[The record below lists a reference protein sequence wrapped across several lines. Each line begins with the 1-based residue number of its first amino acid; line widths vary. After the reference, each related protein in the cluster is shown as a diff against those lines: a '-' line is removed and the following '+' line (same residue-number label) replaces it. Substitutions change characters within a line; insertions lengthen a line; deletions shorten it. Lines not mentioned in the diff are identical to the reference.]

1 MTHGIIYVQL
11 FRIQKE
17 GYPLQAQPL
26 KQVDNHLPKQK
37 TAYRILLIIGFVH
50 LLNDSIQA
58 LVPAMFPILEQSMGL
73 SFTQLGLI
81 AFALNLTSS
90 LIQPIVGT
98 YTDKK
103 PSPYALPIG
112 LCFTFVGVLGIAFA
126 PSFWFV
132 VISVVFIGLGSATF
146 HPEGSRVAYMA
157 AGGRRG
163 LAQSIYQVGGN
174 AGQALAP
181 LITALILV
189 PLGQF
194 GSIWFTFVA
203 ALAIGLLVYIAR
215 WYSEQVTIYA
225 MTRSTQK
232 MKGTQPKINQK
243 KIVMAISLLIFLVFA
258 RSWFHAGMTNFY
270 AFYVISQYDATIGQ
284 AQIYLFI
291 FLAAGALGT
300 FAGGP
305 LADRYGKKNIIMLSM
320 LGSAP
325 LTLVLPHAGPTLAY
339 PLVFIIGFIILSSFS
354 VSVVYAQELVPGRI
368 GLVSGLIVGLAFGM
382 GAIGSVALGILADL
396 IGLTNTIF
404 ITVTL
409 PLIGILTFFLP
420 SDRWIEENNTN

>member
-1 MTHGIIYVQL
+1 MQTQQVRHVEESVQ
-11 FRIQKE
+11 Q
-17 GYPLQAQPL
+17 
-26 KQVDNHLPKQK
+26 
-37 TAYRILLIIGFVH
+37 TAYPILYIIGLVH
-50 LLNDSIQA
+50 LLNDAIQS

-73 SFTQLGLI
+73 TFTQLGLI
-81 AFALNLTSS
+81 AFTLNLTSS
-90 LIQPIVGT
+90 LIQPVVGA

-103 PSPYALPIG
+103 PSPYALPFG
-112 LCFTFVGVLGIAFA
+112 LCFTFLGVLGIAFA
-126 PSFWFV
+126 PSFIFV
-132 VISVVFIGLGSATF
+132 VISVLFIGLGSAVF

-189 PLGQF
+189 PFGQF
-194 GSIWFTFVA
+194 GSIWFTLVA
-203 ALAIGLLVYIAR
+203 AVAIGLLIYIAR
-215 WYSEQVTIYA
+215 WYTIQISINTFAPSNKKKKKQSKNIHRTVVYA
-225 MTRSTQK
+225 
-232 MKGTQPKINQK
+232 IC
-243 KIVMAISLLIFLVFA
+243 LLVFLVFA
-258 RSWFHAGMTNFY
+258 RSWFHAGMTSFY
-270 AFYVISQYDATIGQ
+270 SFYVINQYEVTIAQ

-325 LTLVLPHAGPTLAY
+325 LTLLLPHVGPILAY

-368 GLVSGLIVGLAFGM
+368 GMVSGLIVGLAFGM
-382 GAIGSVALGILADL
+382 GAVGSVALGIMADSF
-396 IGLTNTIF
+396 GLTKTILF
-404 ITVTL
+404 TVSL
-409 PLIGILTFFLP
+409 PLLGILTFFLP
-420 SDRWIEENNTN
+420 SDQWIEENNAT

>member
-1 MTHGIIYVQL
+1 M
-11 FRIQKE
+11 
-17 GYPLQAQPL
+17 QAQQT
-26 KQVDNHLPKQK
+26 KSVDNSLPKQK

-50 LLNDSIQA
+50 LLNDAIQA
-58 LVPAMFPILEQSMGL
+58 LVPAMFPILEHSMGL

-112 LCFTFVGVLGIAFA
+112 LGFTFFGVLGIAFA
-126 PSFWFV
+126 PSFWYV
-132 VISVVFIGLGSATF
+132 IISVIFIGLGSATF

-194 GSIWFTFVA
+194 GSIWFTFA
-203 ALAIGLLVYIAR
+203 AVLAIGLLVYIAR
-215 WYSEQVTIYA
+215 WYSQQVSLKSFTKVAKKKKTKEHKSY
-225 MTRSTQK
+225 
-232 MKGTQPKINQK
+232 QK
-243 KIVMAISLLIFLVFA
+243 KIVFAICLLIFLVFA
-258 RSWFHAGMTNFY
+258 RSWFHAGITNFY
-270 AFYVISQYDATIGQ
+270 AFYVINQYETTISQ

-291 FLAAGALGT
+291 FLAAGAIGT

-305 LADRYGKKNIIMLSM
+305 LADRYGKRNIIMLSM

-325 LTLVLPHAGPTLAY
+325 LSLLLPHVGPVLAY
-339 PLVFIIGFIILSSFS
+339 PLVFVIGFIILSSFS

-368 GLVSGLIVGLAFGM
+368 GMVSGLIVGLAFGM
-382 GAIGSVALGILADL
+382 GAVGSVALGMMADS
-396 IGLTNTIF
+396 IGLTNTILF
-404 ITVTL
+404 TVAL

-420 SDRWIEENNTN
+420 SDKWIEEKNQV